1 MELPLADK
9 RPDRKE
15 KNDETNR
22 AILWL
27 NLVKASWK
35 NFEVAKKEHGMRER
49 EKKRKINSIK
59 GSPDEV
65 LCRPSTIARLG
76 QGPCAPG
83 LQVVLTL
90 RWWRQRR
97 FALWCSRMLQDSCSE
112 TFISNT
118 LLRERR
124 WFMWRIG
131 ARHSYIATL
140 LSERSY
146 VTANSKTNYRLL

>member
-1 MELPLADK
+1 MELPFADK

-27 NLVKASWK
+27 NLVKASGK
-35 NFEVAKKEHGMRER
+35 NFEVANKEYGMRERER

-90 RWWRQRR
+90 R
-97 FALWCSRMLQDSCSE
+97 
-112 TFISNT
+112 
-118 LLRERR
+118 
-124 WFMWRIG
+124 
-131 ARHSYIATL
+131 
-140 LSERSY
+140 
-146 VTANSKTNYRLL
+146 